1 MAHTK
6 KHGGPVPPGN
16 KPQVG
21 PEASPGR
28 SAPEAAEGPTGG
40 EPFHE
45 QDPKRRLGDFEGKG
59 EHSLQ
64 QPGGLNDAN
73 H

>member
-1 MAHTK
+1 MAHK
-6 KHGGPVPPGN
+6 KTHTGPVPPGN
-16 KPQVG
+16 QPRRGRGASVPDTEQPKPGEV
-21 PEASPGR
+21 S
-28 SAPEAAEGPTGG
+28 SAQ
-40 EPFHE
+40 E

-64 QPGGLNDAN
+64 EPGGKKDAN

>member
-1 MAHTK
+1 MAHK
-6 KHGGPVPPGN
+6 KHHGGPIPPGN
-16 KPQVG
+16 QSPVG
-21 PEASPGR
+21 PAGAAGGSTKKG
-28 SAPEAAEGPTGG
+28 AAEVSSDQA
-40 EPFHE
+40 

-64 QPGGLNDAN
+64 EPGGKNDAN